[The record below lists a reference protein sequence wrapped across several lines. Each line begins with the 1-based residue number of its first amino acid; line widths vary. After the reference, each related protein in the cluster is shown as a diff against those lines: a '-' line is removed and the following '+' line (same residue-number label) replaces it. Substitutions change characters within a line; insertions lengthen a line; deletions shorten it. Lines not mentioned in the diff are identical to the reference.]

1 MPSVFEKSLTRS
13 ANKRTWQRIAGMAEA
28 RELGCLKSGADSQPC
43 GRRCGR
49 RVFCD
54 DSEWACAPTSD
65 VSKVLQSLN
74 RAPSFCKR
82 KNRALGR
89 LVARGH
95 LTPEAAALW
104 FRKNTEAA
112 ARELEH
118 KQNEEDGHATR
129 RCPKSGPVPR
139 AGLSQEWACPKSG
152 LVQNILGLSQEWACP
167 KRHLRWV
174 FTALFFLGIGNYSSQ
189 AKSNAHP

>member
-1 MPSVFEKSLTRS
+1 MQD
-13 ANKRTWQRIAGMAEA
+13 QRIREGVCPAYSRSRLQDLQTNERGNALQEWRRPENWAVSRAGLIRNLAGDVVDGESSVTILNL
-28 RELGCLKSGADSQPC
+28 E
-43 GRRCGR
+43 
-49 RVFCD
+49 
-54 DSEWACAPTSD
+54 EWAC
-65 VSKVLQSLN
+65 
-74 RAPSFCKR
+74 APSFCKR

-174 FTALFFLGIGNYSSQ
+174 FTALFFLGIRNYSSQ